1 MNVMETLICATSMQL
16 APILK
21 EVTPALA
28 RVDMQA
34 MGYFVQVSASSYIRK
49 HVLYHF
55 MPELSVL

>member
-1 MNVMETLICATSMQL
+1 MQL